1 MQQFMPARVLGI
13 SGSLRRASTNRAVI
27 GAAARIGGSE
37 FVLTPFEDLALIPPF
52 NPDVD
57 ETETPPIVRA
67 LGCAITIADAVL
79 ISSPEYAHGVPG
91 VLKNALDWL
100 VASGE
105 FIGKPVAVIN
115 ASSRA
120 THAWASLVETLRTM
134 SAEVVLE
141 ASITLPLDGRR
152 AHVDAILSDAPLAQA
167 LRAALGTLVTSSRAL
182 QRRFPTT
189 RSRAASDPQPEV
201 RQQQIP
207 STRTRAAT

>member
-1 MQQFMPARVLGI
+1 MEDTERLRVLAI

-27 GAAARIGGSE
+27 AAAARIADGAYEVDTYDG
-37 FVLTPFEDLALIPPF
+37 LATIPPF
-52 NPDVD
+52 NPDIDDTPAAVNSFRRAVD
-57 ETETPPIVRA
+57 MS
-67 LGCAITIADAVL
+67 GAII

-134 SAEVVLE
+134 SADVVLD
-141 ASITLPLDGRR
+141 ASITLPLDGRGPH
-152 AHVDAILSDAPLAQA
+152 ADVILSDASLAAPLA
-167 LRAALGTLVTSSRAL
+167 AALDALVQAA
-182 QRRFPTT
+182 RRSP
-189 RSRAASDPQPEV
+189 
-201 RQQQIP
+201 RQ
-207 STRTRAAT
+207 T